1 MTAETGP
8 IAPDNLIGDNYQN
21 YIKDLNDQMSDAA
34 ANLEFEEAAKIRD
47 EIRRI
52 EGIEL
57 GLHKSGVS
65 KTAAA
70 EYKPAKYKKSKKRKS
85 KKKLKLID

>member
-1 MTAETGP
+1 MTVETGP

-21 YIKDLNDQMSDAA
+21 YIKDLNDQMSVAA

-57 GLHKSGVS
+57 GLNKSGVS

-85 KKKLKLID
+85 RKK

>member
-1 MTAETGP
+1 MTVETGP
-8 IAPDNLIGDNYQN
+8 IHPDNLIGDNYQN
-21 YIKDLNDQMSDAA
+21 YIKDLNNQMRDAA

-57 GLHKSGVS
+57 GLNKSGVS

-70 EYKPAKYKKSKKRKS
+70 EYKPAKYKKSKKRKAR
-85 KKKLKLID
+85 KK